1 MRALLLTAG
10 LGTRL
15 RPLTYVRAK
24 AAVPVNGH
32 PIARRAIAWL
42 VRHGVTECVLN
53 LHHQPASIAAVIGD
67 GADLGVRV
75 RYSWEH
81 PVLGSA
87 GGPRHA
93 LPLLTD
99 AGQPGMDPDL
109 FLVVNGDTLT
119 EFPIEDLVAAHRA
132 SGALVTMA
140 LTRNPRPDVYG
151 GVVVQGGR
159 VRGFSR
165 PGGVGESFHFIG
177 VQAASPHAFER
188 LEDGVPAESV
198 MQLYPALMQD
208 DPHAVAAHVV
218 EAPFSDVGTPADY
231 LETSLALA
239 AREGDR
245 LISEIGVRID
255 PSARVTRTAVWDHV
269 TIGAHAELDRCVV
282 ADGAVIPAGA
292 RFSGAAIV
300 PRAAHAG
307 EPAAGERI
315 EGALLVR
322 NL

>member
-24 AAVPVNGH
+24 AAVPVNGEA
-32 PIARRAIAWL
+32 IARRAIAWL
-42 VRHGVTECVLN
+42 ARHGVTECVLN
-53 LHHQPASIAAVIGD
+53 LHHQPASIAAVTGD
-67 GADLGVRV
+67 GADLGIRV
-75 RYSWEH
+75 RYSWEN

-99 AGQPGMDPDL
+99 TGSPGADDDL

-119 EFPIEDLVAAHRA
+119 DFPLEDLAAAHRA

-165 PGGVGESFHFIG
+165 PGGAGESFHFIG
-177 VQAASPHAFER
+177 VQAASPRAFER

-198 MQLYPALMQD
+198 MQLYPALMRD
-208 DPHAVAAHVV
+208 DADAIAAHVV
-218 EAPFSDVGTPADY
+218 DAPFSDVGSPADY

-245 LISEIGVRID
+245 LVSATGVRID
-255 PSARVTRTAVWDHV
+255 PSARLSRTAVWDHV
-269 TIGAHAELDRCVV
+269 TICAHAELDSCIV
-282 ADGAVIPAGA
+282 ADGAVIPAGS
-292 RFSGAAIV
+292 RFSRAAIV
-300 PRAAHAG
+300 PAG
-307 EPAAGERI
+307 ALRGAPAAGERI